1 MTTYKLTYFN
11 IMGLGETIR
20 YMLSYLGKDFEDF
33 RITDYP
39 SWINEHKPKMPFEK
53 IPLLEFDGH
62 RLHQSMAICRYFAKE
77 AKLNGDNAWEE
88 LQIDMIMDSFVD
100 FRHSV
105 WSYFYNRDENN
116 KEHLKATLFNKT
128 VPLYLGKF
136 DKLLEE
142 QGYLANGKLS
152 WADLYFAAVIGYFS
166 FMLKLDIVKEY
177 PNIGA
182 FREKIHAIP
191 NIKAWLDK
199 RPTTEW

>member
-142 QGYLANGKLS
+142 QGYLANGKTG
-152 WADLYFAAVIGYFS
+152 AVGVDTEVMATWSINRGVTIIAEEVAFETVSSGGPVGILVQISCNMS
-166 FMLKLDIVKEY
+166 FLKD
-177 PNIGA
+177 
-182 FREKIHAIP
+182 
-191 NIKAWLDK
+191 
-199 RPTTEW
+199 